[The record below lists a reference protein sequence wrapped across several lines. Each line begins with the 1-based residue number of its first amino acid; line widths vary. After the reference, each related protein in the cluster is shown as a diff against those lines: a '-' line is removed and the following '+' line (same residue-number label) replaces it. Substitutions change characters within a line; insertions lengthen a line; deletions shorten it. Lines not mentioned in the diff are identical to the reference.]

1 MSDTVLSV
9 DGLVKRFA
17 PRSTGFRRKAEGD
30 GHLAVDNV
38 SFSVGR
44 GEVLGIAGASG
55 SGKTTVARCLVRLVE
70 PDAGTVDYAGADVLA
85 ARGDELR
92 ELRRRMQM
100 IYQNPYSSLNPR
112 MTVGD
117 AILEAGRV
125 HKRPGSERGDTFVEE
140 FLDLVHLS
148 SGTAQRYPREL
159 SGGQRQRVVI
169 ARSLAV
175 GPDFLI
181 ADEAVSALDVS
192 VQAQLLNLLLELRDE
207 LGLSMLFISHQ
218 LAVLATIADRVAIMH
233 LGRIV
238 ETGDTA
244 TVFSDPQHDYTRT
257 LLAADPPSVPVP
269 VEVE

>member
-1 MSDTVLSV
+1 MSDTILSV

-17 PRSTGFRRKAEGD
+17 PRSSGFRRKADGD

-70 PDAGTVDYAGADVLA
+70 PDSGTVDYGGADVLA
-85 ARGDELR
+85 ARGNDLR

-159 SGGQRQRVVI
+159 SGGQRQRVALGRAIVREPS
-169 ARSLAV
+169 A
-175 GPDFLI
+175 FLM
-181 ADEAVSALDVS
+181 DEPLSNLDAALR
-192 VQAQLLNLLLELRDE
+192 VQTRAEILKLQQR
-207 LGLSMLFISHQ
+207 LGTTTLYVTHDQTEAMTLG
-218 LAVLATIADRVAIMH
+218 DRVAVMR
-233 LGRIV
+233 GGIV
-238 ETGDTA
+238 QQ
-244 TVFSDPQHDYTRT
+244 VVR
-257 LLAADPPSVPVP
+257 
-269 VEVE
+269 

>member
-1 MSDTVLSV
+1 MTEPGLTV
-9 DGLVKRFA
+9 DGLMKRFA
-17 PRSTGFRRKAEGD
+17 PRSSGFGRKATDE
-30 GHLAVDNV
+30 GHLAVDDV

-44 GEVLGIAGASG
+44 GEVMGIAGASG
-55 SGKTTVARCLVRLVE
+55 SGKTTVARCLVRLIE
-70 PDAGTVDYAGADVLA
+70 PDAGTVDYDGIDVLG
-85 ARGDELR
+85 ARGNDLR
-92 ELRRRMQM
+92 EIRRRMQM

-112 MTVGD
+112 MTIGD

-125 HKRPGSERGDTFVEE
+125 HKRPGSDKGNTFVEE

-175 GPDFLI
+175 SPDFLI

-192 VQAQLLNLLLELRDE
+192 VQAQLLNLLVELRDE
-207 LGLSMLFISHQ
+207 LELSMLFISHQ

-238 ETGDTA
+238 ETGETA
-244 TVFSDPQHDYTRT
+244 TVFSDPQHNYTKS
-257 LLAADPPSVPVP
+257 LLAADPPPVPVP
-269 VEVE
+269 MEME